1 MLSYHESTKIN
12 SIYDK
17 IFSFIGKKEATMN
30 YIIKLFSVAVMS
42 TVIANAQNIKDTN
55 LTGQKVF
62 ETYCWGCHHQTS
74 VAFGPSFEQIA
85 SLRSEG
91 EIKGHIID
99 PKSMYKQLGHKRS
112 VMPAFD
118 LSEQELNLITEF
130 ILSFKPTVQ
139 KGVK

>member
-1 MLSYHESTKIN
+1 
-12 SIYDK
+12 
-17 IFSFIGKKEATMN
+17 MN
-30 YIIKLFSVAVMS
+30 YFIKLFSIAVMS

-85 SLRSEG
+85 SKRSEG

-118 LSEQELNLITEF
+118 LTPQELDLITQF
-130 ILSFKPTVQ
+130 ILSFKPTQ
-139 KGVK
+139 QNKAN

>member
-1 MLSYHESTKIN
+1 MLEFYLLCKERKVYMNNFFKLIFITLLTITAIN
-12 SIYDK
+12 AKENPS
-17 IFSFIGKKEATMN
+17 GK
-30 YIIKLFSVAVMS
+30 
-42 TVIANAQNIKDTN
+42 

-85 SLRSEG
+85 SKRSEG
-91 EIKGHIID
+91 EIKGHITD

-118 LSEQELNLITEF
+118 LTTQELDLITQF
-130 ILSFKPTVQ
+130 ILSFKPTKQ
-139 KGVK
+139 NKAN